1 MTRPLIAF
9 VSAVLAVVAL
19 APSTLTAG
27 ESDDGQR
34 QLPLFLPENLPRP
47 RPQQFARLN
56 FDDVVT
62 GEWASGV
69 DGNGMRLLRWRRPID
84 VDAQGG
90 ANLTFL
96 SSVQGGAGSADVQ
109 VSLDGVTWRTLA
121 QVLPD
126 EAWAEVQVDLSEY
139 SGHRIFVQFAY
150 RPLLGETAVWRVVN
164 VRVIRRD

>member
-1 MTRPLIAF
+1 MRRSRITF
-9 VSAVLAVVAL
+9 VSAALVVLALSPSAL
-19 APSTLTAG
+19 RASEPDG
-27 ESDDGQR
+27 GQR
-34 QLPLFLPENLPRP
+34 QLPLLQLDNLTRP

-62 GEWASGV
+62 GEWASGIDV
-69 DGNGMRLLRWRRPID
+69 NGTRLLRWRRPID
-84 VDAQGG
+84 VDAQAG

-96 SSVQGGAGSADVQ
+96 SSVEGGAGSADVQ
-109 VSLDGVTWRTLA
+109 ASLDGVTWRTLT

-139 SGHRIFVQFAY
+139 VGHRIFVQFAY